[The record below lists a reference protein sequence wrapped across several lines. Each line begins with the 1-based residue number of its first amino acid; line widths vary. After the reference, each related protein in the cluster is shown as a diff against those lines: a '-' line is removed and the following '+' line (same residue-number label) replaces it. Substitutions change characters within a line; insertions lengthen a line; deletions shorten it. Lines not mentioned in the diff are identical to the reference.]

1 MPMTEKKLLARDAKR
16 DIGAELLA
24 SALEMKAGKKGRVHR
39 ISLSQVTQARAK
51 SGLSQSQFARVL
63 GVSPR
68 TLQDWEQGRRKP
80 SGAAQ
85 SLLSIAAKHPEVIRE
100 VLQVAA

>member
-1 MPMTEKKLLARDAKR
+1 MPMTERKLLARDAKR

-24 SALEMKAGKKGRVHR
+24 SVLEMKAGKAGRVHR
-39 ISLSQVTQARAK
+39 IPLSQVTQARAK

-63 GVSPR
+63 GVSTR

-80 SGAAQ
+80 SGAAKA
-85 SLLSIAAKHPEVIRE
+85 LLTIAAKHPKVIRE
-100 VLQVAA
+100 VLTA

>member
-1 MPMTEKKLLARDAKR
+1 M
-16 DIGAELLA
+16 LA
-24 SALEMKAGKKGRVHR
+24 SILEMKAGKNGRVHQVA
-39 ISLSQVTQARAK
+39 LSEVTQARAK

-68 TLQDWEQGRRKP
+68 TLQEWEQGRRKP

-85 SLLSIAAKHPEVIRE
+85 SLLAIASKRPEVIRE
-100 VLQVAA
+100 VFHS